1 VAVHVAGVCRGRGE
15 NLFDEGELCSEYFF
29 KVKEVIWV
37 NSINGW
43 SFFGLGSVFQFENQ
57 GIGISV
63 CWGRRGKVAT
73 SDSDIVIV
81 ICGGGGGFLGTCQ
94 CPWLELLQWRTCCC
108 VCTSLVEMTMLLLLG
123 LWGQLADM
131 QDQNQ
136 VEFVSGEGD
145 IDALNLFLLVVKH
158 GDLVISFF
166 NFSMISVIIVLA

>member
-1 VAVHVAGVCRGRGE
+1 
-15 NLFDEGELCSEYFF
+15 
-29 KVKEVIWV
+29 
-37 NSINGW
+37 
-43 SFFGLGSVFQFENQ
+43 
-57 GIGISV
+57 
-63 CWGRRGKVAT
+63 
-73 SDSDIVIV
+73 
-81 ICGGGGGFLGTCQ
+81 
-94 CPWLELLQWRTCCC
+94 
-108 VCTSLVEMTMLLLLG
+108 MLLLLG